1 MNINRSDSANQR
13 TVATFFSG
21 SIVGTLGGLIG
32 LGGAEFR
39 LPILLQV
46 FGFAPLRAVILNK
59 ATSLVVVASALVFR
73 SSAVPWSQIAAHCSV
88 IANLLAGSLV
98 GAWFAAGWATR
109 ISDTT
114 LRRVIAGL
122 LVCIAAM
129 LLFGHGSSA
138 HEPLVNGPWL
148 LVCGVVAG
156 LAIGA
161 VASLL
166 GVAGGEL
173 LIPTLVILFGI
184 DVKLAGSLSLAVSLP
199 TMLVGFARYSRDQ
212 SFVVL
217 RENARFV
224 FVLALGSIAGAALGG
239 ASLGLV
245 SVGALL
251 RILVVLLLVSAYK
264 AWSHR

>member
-1 MNINRSDSANQR
+1 
-13 TVATFFSG
+13 
-21 SIVGTLGGLIG
+21 
-32 LGGAEFR
+32 
-39 LPILLQV
+39 
-46 FGFAPLRAVILNK
+46 
-59 ATSLVVVASALVFR
+59 VFR
-73 SSAVPWSQIAAHCSV
+73 SSAVPWSQIAAHWSV